1 MVLVRQVI
9 SMSNPLFAQILT
21 CHELHLMQRLNQIV
35 IIGFYIKHF
44 NWESGIFKQDLPRK
58 FYLFQEI
65 SHFLAIWV
73 QFDCMKKFN
82 PHSISIPKVFRIGPN
97 PKVVGSNRIHIYVYQ
112 WIFWWGGFFIEIF
125 VSCQFCM
132 LLTFFFSNFT
142 TDFRI
147 IFGFASFSTPL

>member
-1 MVLVRQVI
+1 MITQDSIQALIWEAWILFRNFNVFRVLDLQHFFQVLCFPIPPHFGIEILEFVSEVSFSFSYLQILVLVRQVI
-9 SMSNPLFAQILT
+9 SVSNPLFAQILT

-73 QFDCMKKFN
+73 QFDCMKKF
-82 PHSISIPKVFRIGPN
+82 R
-97 PKVVGSNRIHIYVYQ
+97 
-112 WIFWWGGFFIEIF
+112 
-125 VSCQFCM
+125 
-132 LLTFFFSNFT
+132 
-142 TDFRI
+142 
-147 IFGFASFSTPL
+147 